1 MLLYNNH
8 GLVAVSIIISGL
20 ESGRRARLTKSE
32 SETGKLNSVLIV
44 DYILLYVYEY
54 IASREF

>member
-8 GLVAVSIIISGL
+8 GLVAVSIIFSGL